1 MMSPAAVHLLR
12 VAAPRPGAACH
23 DPRMPVTDAAR
34 ERAALCDE
42 ALRAGPDAPT
52 LCEGWVVRDLVV
64 HLVVRDGRPDVALG
78 AALPPL
84 REHARRVQD
93 ELAALPFEQL
103 VDRVRTGPSGL
114 NPTRLPAVDELVNRA
129 EFYVHHEDVRRA
141 GAGAAPRELPRGES
155 EALWKLVRTMARLAY
170 RRSGTGVVLV
180 VPGGPRAVVR
190 RGAAAVS
197 LTGQPQEL
205 LLHAFGRRAVA
216 QVAVDGS
223 PDAVARFLGAYPA

>member
-1 MMSPAAVHLLR
+1 
-12 VAAPRPGAACH
+12 
-23 DPRMPVTDAAR
+23 MPVTDARR

-52 LCEGWVVRDLVV
+52 LCEGWVVRDLMV
-64 HLVVRDGRPDVALG
+64 HLATRDSRPDVALG
-78 AALPPL
+78 DSPLGRALPAL
-84 REHARRVQD
+84 GRHARRVQD

-103 VDRVRTGPSGL
+103 VEVVRSGPNGPA
-114 NPTRLPAVDELVNRA
+114 PTRLSVVDELVNRA

-141 GAGAAPRELPRGES
+141 GTGAAPRELPRGETA
-155 EALWKLVRTMARLAY
+155 ALWKLVRTMARFAY

-190 RGAAAVS
+190 RGPAAVS
-197 LTGQPQEL
+197 LSGAPQEL
-205 LLHAFGRRAVA
+205 LLHAFGRRSVA
-216 QVAVDGS
+216 LVEVDGS

>member
-1 MMSPAAVHLLR
+1 MMSPAAAHLLR
-12 VAAPRPGAACH
+12 VAAPRRGAACH

-42 ALRAGPDAPT
+42 ALRVGPDAPT
-52 LCEGWVVRDLVV
+52 LCEGWQVRDLMV
-64 HLVVRDGRPDVALG
+64 HLVVRDGRPDVQLG

-84 REHARRVQD
+84 RERAQRVQD

-103 VDRVRTGPSGL
+103 VDRVRSGPPGF
-114 NPTRLPAVDELVNRA
+114 NPTRLPVVDELVNRA

-141 GAGAAPRELPRGES
+141 GEGAAPRELPRGES
-155 EALWKLVRTMARLAY
+155 AALWKLVRTIGRVAY

-190 RGAAAVS
+190 RGPAAVS

-205 LLHAFGRRAVA
+205 LLHAFGRRPVA

-223 PDAVARFLGAYPA
+223 PDAVARFLDAYPA